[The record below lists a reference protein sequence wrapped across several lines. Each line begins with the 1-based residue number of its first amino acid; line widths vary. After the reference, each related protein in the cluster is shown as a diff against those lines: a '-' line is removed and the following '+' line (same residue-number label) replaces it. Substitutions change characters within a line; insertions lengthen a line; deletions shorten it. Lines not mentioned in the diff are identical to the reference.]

1 MVDSSGRSTF
11 PERKAGV
18 GPGSQLRPN
27 VTDLPEAE
35 LKKLGV
41 KNPITITDRGVSL
54 ILKMMQETGLGVQGS
69 LVQLQKRL
77 DAFRKANP
85 DRTSDLGRYIT
96 QAFPDGIEGTQKS
109 LTESRAYEQF
119 LYDNGFLRDADP
131 DFKQLDEKF
140 KSLPKS
146 GQNRRSR
153 QGREILDI
161 KDRGG
166 VPVVVGRDKDGK
178 PIEDPSRSRPYNLD
192 ISDKGIEEAK
202 KVSLPVYAQT
212 EITPQI
218 EMQDRQRK
226 AVARREARVPST
238 VDTSSIPGGET
249 VEPNR
254 GEVSRK
260 AKGAVIVRSDVNT
273 FKQAMGKAVSKGGKV
288 NLFTEIV
295 DEARKIDPKVSMNAM
310 QDIKDY
316 LFFTGHL
323 EADAAVSEKMGPS
336 RLSDADVPEYVKPS
350 QKYYKQGLKV
360 LDAGGSNEPLVIR
373 KLSAEPDPYVQDV
386 RAKSVPEIT
395 GPQSATPDRPV
406 SERTS
411 RLLNIIKSGGRKG
424 LKVLVPGVGLAA
436 TAVEEAAASTP
447 TARSAFSEIQY
458 DRVMEEAK
466 REELIPEESEVRG
479 RTMEEVKSRTSFMNQ

>member
-1 MVDSSGRSTF
+1 MAKKELV
-11 PERKAGV
+11 RKDIN
-18 GPGSQLRPN
+18 L
-27 VTDLPEAE
+27 TDD
-35 LKKLGV
+35 GI
-41 KNPITITDRGVSL
+41 NL

-69 LVQLQKRL
+69 LVNLQRRL

-85 DRTSDLGRYIT
+85 DKVTDLDRYIT
-96 QAFPDGIEGTQKS
+96 QAFPDGIEGIEKG

-131 DFKQLDEKF
+131 DFKQLDEEF
-140 KSLPKS
+140 KSLPEG
-146 GQNRRSR
+146 GQNKRSR
-153 QGREILDI
+153 QGKRILAI
-161 KDRGG
+161 KETGG
-166 VPVVVGRDKDGK
+166 VPVVVGRDKDGR
-178 PIEDPSRSRPYNLD
+178 PVEDKSRSRPYKLD
-192 ISDKGIEEAK
+192 LSDKGIEEAK
-202 KVSLPVYAQT
+202 KSSLPVYAQT
-212 EITPQI
+212 KITPQI

-238 VDTSSIPGGET
+238 VDAPSVPSGET

-260 AKGAVIVRSDVNT
+260 AKGAVIVRRDVST

-288 NLFTEIV
+288 NLFAEIM
-295 DEARKIDPKVSMNAM
+295 DEARRIDPKVSMNAM

-323 EADAAVSEKMGPS
+323 EVDAAVSEKMGPS

-360 LDAGGSNEPLVIR
+360 LDAGGENEPLVIR
-373 KLSAEPDPYVQDV
+373 KLSADPDIQSMSGG
-386 RAKSVPEIT
+386 AKSVPEIT
-395 GPQSATPDRPV
+395 GPQSATPDKPV

-411 RLLNIIKSGGRKG
+411 RLLDIIKGGGRKG
-424 LKVLVPGVGLAA
+424 LKVFVPGVGLAA
-436 TAVEEAAASTP
+436 TAIEEAAASTP
-447 TARSAFSEIQY
+447 TARSAFSEIEY
-458 DRVMEEAK
+458 DRVMEEDK